1 MNETRITGVR
11 PGEAGRFVRDRD
23 GDIDIDPLPYRG
35 PLFIVGMPRSGT
47 KLLRELLG
55 NHARIRIP
63 RVETEFFPE
72 MVRYVARRGGRL
84 DDERAFREF
93 YEWIRRFPYFWYTE
107 RQGRV
112 LSAEEWFKS
121 ANDRTAAGLFE
132 ALVRHDAGAG
142 WDTDLIWGDK
152 SPSYVTKLEV
162 ISAHFQRARFI
173 HIVRD
178 ARDQA
183 LSARRAWGKDVLRAA
198 QRWNDDVREGLRQG
212 RALGSRFRMIRYE
225 DLTADPARILTG
237 LCQFLDVPFDVRMLE
252 LQHAPENLGTTKG
265 VHAIVAGNSGQFR
278 VGLAAAEVASI
289 EGIAGSML
297 GELGYEVP
305 GDLRPRRLSR
315 TSMRLRQAKDYL
327 ALVRQRAATEGLLGS
342 VGFHFRYWQAI
353 SNHRRR

>member
-1 MNETRITGVR
+1 MNGARITSVQ
-11 PGEAGRFVRDRD
+11 PGEAGRFMRDRG
-23 GDIDIDPLPYRG
+23 GDIDSLPYRG

-72 MVRYVARRGGRL
+72 MVRYVAGRGGRL
-84 DDERAFREF
+84 DDKRAFREF
-93 YEWIRRFPYFWYTE
+93 YEWVRRFPYFWYTE
-107 RQGRV
+107 RQGRL
-112 LSAEEWFKS
+112 LSAEDWFNS
-121 ANDRTAAGLFE
+121 AVERTAAGLFE
-132 ALVRHDAGAG
+132 ALVRHDAEAG
-142 WDTDLIWGDK
+142 RNTDLIWGDK
-152 SPSYVTKLEV
+152 SPSYVTKLDV
-162 ISAHFQRARFI
+162 ISGHFQQARFI

-212 RALGSRFRMIRYE
+212 RALGSRFCMIRYE
-225 DLTADPARILTG
+225 DLTADPAGVLKG

-252 LQHAPENLGTTKG
+252 LHHAPENLGTTKG
-265 VHAIVAGNSGQFR
+265 VHVIVAGNVGQFR
-278 VGLAAAEVASI
+278 TGLAADELARI
-289 EGIAGSML
+289 EDIAGPML
-297 GELGYEVP
+297 GELGYEVR

-315 TSMRLRQAKDYL
+315 ASMRLRQAKDYL

-342 VGFHFRYWQAI
+342 LGFHFRYWQAT